1 MMIESPEREEE
12 IGTKREEETGESKDL
27 EESMWPLV
35 GKREEERE
43 EREESSMV
51 VQDVVMV
58 MQASREGKREK
69 LQEKCNP

>member
-1 MMIESPEREEE
+1 
-12 IGTKREEETGESKDL
+12 
-27 EESMWPLV
+27 MWPLV

-69 LQEKCNP
+69 LQEKCKP